1 MNKQQF
7 CAISLPHGLCCEI
20 LDYKSDYVG
29 NKYDFIVGINQWSK
43 DGKLWSAWTVGGA
56 RPALDKIKPV
66 CHPPSDLTNP
76 ITHKGETVVP
86 IIELAKISMIGDKAE
101 RFEIT
106 KNKKYITVY
115 FENKETF
122 TFSIKFMS
130 FYSTIGNKSQIAP
143 YQLNLFQKLIEWH
156 FNLMD
161 ESESFIDVNTLEINP
176 YK

>member
-1 MNKQQF
+1 MTKQEF
-7 CAISLPHGLCCEI
+7 MAMSFPFSLKCLELQHRGDKKGEI
-20 LDYKSDYVG
+20 GTFTGYELDMFSIIQD
-29 NKYDFIVGINQWSK
+29 IR
-43 DGKLWSAWTVGGA
+43 L
-56 RPALDKIKPV
+56 PV
-66 CHPPSDLTNP
+66 LHPLSDLTNP
-76 ITHKGETVVP
+76 ITHKGETFVP

-156 FNLMD
+156 FDIAILI
-161 ESESFIDVNTLEINP
+161 EKGEAIDVNTLEENP

>member
-1 MNKQQF
+1 MTKQEFMAMSLQHKLKVYVKYSHKPDNSELETMIGIVDD
-7 CAISLPHGLCCEI
+7 CIITDMPEEDIAPLSISNYGLC
-20 LDYKSDYVG
+20 L
-29 NKYDFIVGINQWSK
+29 
-43 DGKLWSAWTVGGA
+43 
-56 RPALDKIKPV
+56 
-66 CHPPSDLTNP
+66 HPLSDLTNP
-76 ITHKGETVVP
+76 ITHKGETFVP
-86 IIELAKISMIGDKAE
+86 IIELAKISMIGDEAE

-122 TFSIKFMS
+122 SFSIKFMS

-156 FNLMD
+156 FDIAVLI
-161 ESESFIDVNTLEINP
+161 EKGEAIDVNKLEENP

>member
-1 MNKQQF
+1 MNKKQF
-7 CAISLPHGLCCEI
+7 LHASIPFDICMCKEGKTPLRLHCGNYNTLVDNEKRIAI
-20 LDYKSDYVG
+20 V
-29 NKYDFIVGINQWSK
+29 
-43 DGKLWSAWTVGGA
+43 
-56 RPALDKIKPV
+56 
-66 CHPPSDLTNP
+66 HPLSDLTNL
-76 ITHKGETVVP
+76 IIHNGEKFVP
-86 IIELAKISMIGDKAE
+86 IIELAKISMIGDEAE

-122 TFSIKFMS
+122 SFSIKFMS

-156 FNLMD
+156 FDVAGLI
-161 ESESFIDVNTLEINP
+161 EKGEAIDVNALSENP